1 MEASGAAV
9 NLKNGFSTSKQVPTM
24 CKLDQSLSAASSLYR
39 FESLKY
45 VSLAFLTT
53 VKRAWRLR
61 NLSGE
66 DQLAPITV
74 RPELAATEFIA
85 NCCCCFRFFLF
96 IFFFLFRSD
105 TFDGAWTGGERDL
118 ERELERVLERDLTRD
133 LLRDLDL
140 ERDLEEEEEGDDF
153 FRKAVEPNGFVC
165 PLSLKEIW
173 GLEVAIACGFNAVI
187 PPNPVPILNGE
198 FPAGE
203 LLLNG
208 VVGKP
213 APPVLKPPTPLFNA
227 FVGVESTCITSIKV

>member
-1 MEASGAAV
+1 
-9 NLKNGFSTSKQVPTM
+9 
-24 CKLDQSLSAASSLYR
+24 
-39 FESLKY
+39 
-45 VSLAFLTT
+45 
-53 VKRAWRLR
+53 
-61 NLSGE
+61 
-66 DQLAPITV
+66 
-74 RPELAATEFIA
+74 
-85 NCCCCFRFFLF
+85 LF

-227 FVGVESTCITSIKV
+227 FVGVESTPERFGRGSLSQSLSNAVPSLDDLVILPLSISSTRSLSTELEQMAKQRST